1 MAEEDLDKLRERS
14 IRAAEMEQAAAGRPV
29 TSGGLRGLLG
39 RLSPSQRLILALLLL
54 LNVMVFGCAVLLAAG
69 RIVF

>member
-14 IRAAEMEQAAAGRPV
+14 IRAAEMDQTAGRPV
-29 TSGGLRGLLG
+29 SRGGLRGLLG
-39 RLSPSQRLILALLLL
+39 RLSPSQRLILAILLL
-54 LNVMVFGCAVLLAAG
+54 LNVAVLGCAILLAAG